1 MSKKPERKGP
11 GLPPSRPPTAK
22 RQLNPM
28 LIGGIAIVLAAVA
41 VLAFWQSSDA
51 PSPATGSSSAAAA
64 APGSDPAAQH
74 EASVAAKAKF
84 GPHTQA
90 NYPPIPFQGY
100 APPRPTEVVQAAY
113 QFAAEHPE
121 ISSYVPCF
129 CGCERSGHEGNTD
142 CFVKS
147 RAANGDVVEW
157 EEHGLDCAVCI
168 DVATRS
174 RQMFS
179 AGASVRDI
187 RAAIDKEFGAVYQGR
202 MPTPH
207 PANHAH

>member
-1 MSKKPERKGP
+1 MGKKPERKGP
-11 GLPPSRPPTAK
+11 GLPPSRQVAAK
-22 RQLNPM
+22 RRVNPL

-41 VLAFWQSSDA
+41 VLAFWQGGDTASTS
-51 PSPATGSSSAAAA
+51 TGSLPTAGTSS
-64 APGSDPAAQH
+64 GDPAAQH
-74 EASVAAKAKF
+74 EASVAAKAAF

-100 APPRPTEVVQAAY
+100 APPRSTEVVQAAY

-157 EEHGLDCAVCI
+157 DEHGLDCAVCI
-168 DVATRS
+168 DVANRS
-174 RQMFS
+174 RQMYS

-207 PANHAH
+207 PPSHTH